1 MLTLRVDGCKRD
13 VRELLLVTHPST
25 MQVAGGFLIDVGKG
39 DFTSAGQRLDFK
51 LISSKFHKLGVA
63 PNLTDAAAAA
73 WMTNLCFQPLVKFL
87 RGDKAGLQGA
97 VVFVS
102 RIVEVIRQHF
112 MANQLLE
119 DIVKK
124 YDSVKILLVAT
135 SGTEGTSRSS
145 AVRRALQDSET
156 WDPKAAESLALQH
169 GELGKIVRDTCAK
182 LVAANARD
190 DLAREKLANG
200 KAMLTRMLQGG
211 ADADSFAALTEIAAG
226 VQMVHAS
233 SVEDMLPELD
243 DILRQANS
251 VAEMLQKG
259 LHEEFT
265 LPLVEMAREGIDIVD
280 AAAACNLESDKTSL
294 SQQSAVK
301 EEASQQSAVK
311 EETGQSEPKSPN
323 IVPAY
328 FTAEFLDKFIPMVRK
343 QAWRIK
349 VESDVLVEF
358 LAAASKTIDAM
369 LASLKQAGVSD
380 PTLPQVGPGASE
392 VELCVRMYTNTLD
405 MFEGF
410 ACFSAASH
418 QKHFREIFCEWSGWK
433 DPSLVKVKAE
443 SAETVAPSPS
453 AAPPPPFLHL
463 FLRGARA
470 ATSILLDAEHFG
482 KIESDQNFGQLIVRL
497 VSSHASTMYTDGC
510 SSLLA
515 DALLEV
521 RAISFSESF
530 MLQDSDMLASCT
542 SLQECSKS
550 AQLLLSSAWRLSMDE
565 TVVALTEAAAAAF
578 DTHPTGLPACHTWPH
593 QAATDLAKEC
603 VNLLA
608 ADDDATVARG
618 KRAQL

>member
-1 MLTLRVDGCKRD
+1 M
-13 VRELLLVTHPST
+13 
-25 MQVAGGFLIDVGKG
+25 
-39 DFTSAGQRLDFK
+39 
-51 LISSKFHKLGVA
+51 
-63 PNLTDAAAAA
+63 
-73 WMTNLCFQPLVKFL
+73 
-87 RGDKAGLQGA
+87 
-97 VVFVS
+97 
-102 RIVEVIRQHF
+102 
-112 MANQLLE
+112 
-119 DIVKK
+119 
-124 YDSVKILLVAT
+124 
-135 SGTEGTSRSS
+135 
-145 AVRRALQDSET
+145 RRALQDSET

-380 PTLPQVGPGASE
+380 PTLPRVGPGASE

-433 DPSLVKVKAE
+433 DPSLVNVKAE

-482 KIESDQNFGQLIVRL
+482 KPRVTRTSAN
-497 VSSHASTMYTDGC
+497 SS
-510 SSLLA
+510 
-515 DALLEV
+515 
-521 RAISFSESF
+521 
-530 MLQDSDMLASCT
+530 
-542 SLQECSKS
+542 
-550 AQLLLSSAWRLSMDE
+550 
-565 TVVALTEAAAAAF
+565 
-578 DTHPTGLPACHTWPH
+578 
-593 QAATDLAKEC
+593 
-603 VNLLA
+603 
-608 ADDDATVARG
+608 
-618 KRAQL
+618 